1 MIKKSLIYVF
11 KSACILVTIAM
22 VVVWIYKFYL
32 NDDSTTIEYKLVKDI
47 NDIVQPELTINIL
60 DPIMNI
66 ELQKA
71 LNITKDDTLH
81 LKYKDYLNGNETDAK
96 KFKAVDYE
104 QVTPNL
110 FQCLE
115 KIDFIWK
122 RGTYGNQFSC
132 TDFHNCP
139 YVILK
144 NNYSGM
150 LEWHLLKSFGMQIN
164 PVNAKEIYQM
174 EFHFNAALENVIH
187 KVKRWFVIFNY
198 PNQFLRRME
207 GSTLIWNHERNSSN
221 RDIFEI
227 ISFEIV
233 KRRNKRNEPCLSDWR
248 DYDDFVIESHMKKV
262 GCRAPY
268 QKPFKNYPKCQT
280 VQDIK
285 SSIFDGHA
293 LARDEFD
300 MPCQEMPDISYK
312 HIHHYEEIA
321 ENDTKKAKILVQ
333 FPQRG
338 KVISQSRAIDGQTLI
353 GNIGGYIGL
362 LLGA

>member
-11 KSACILVTIAM
+11 KSACILVTIGM
-22 VVVWIYKFYL
+22 VVLWIYKFYL

-60 DPIMNI
+60 DPIMNDD
-66 ELQKA
+66 LQKI
-71 LNITKDDTLH
+71 LNITKDETLH
-81 LKYKDYLNGNETDAK
+81 FKYKDYLNGNENDTE
-96 KFKAVDYE
+96 KFKAVDYDK
-104 QVTPNL
+104 VTPNL
-110 FQCLE
+110 FKYLE
-115 KIDFIWK
+115 KIDFFWK

-132 TDFHNCP
+132 TNFHNCP

-150 LEWHLLKSFGMQIN
+150 LEEYLMKSFGIQIN
-164 PVNAKEIYQM
+164 PANEKEIVQM
-174 EFHFNAALENVIH
+174 ELHFNADLENVIH
-187 KVKRWFVIFNY
+187 KVKRWFVTFNY
-198 PNQFLRRME
+198 PHQFLRRME
-207 GSTLIWNHERNSSN
+207 GSTLIWNHNRKLSN

-227 ISFEIV
+227 ISFDIL
-233 KRRNKRNEPCLSDWR
+233 KRRNKRHDPCLSDWR
-248 DYDDFVIESHMKKV
+248 YYDDIIIERHMEKV

-268 QKPFKNYPKCQT
+268 QKPFKNLSHCQT

-285 SSIFDGHA
+285 RSAFDGHA
-293 LARDEFD
+293 WAQDQKH
-300 MPCQEMPDISYK
+300 MPCQEMPDISFK
-312 HIHHYEEIA
+312 HIFHYEAIP
-321 ENDTKKAKILVQ
+321 ENETKKAKIWLQ